1 MAGGDLLEAELARQR
16 RNPLFVVAV
25 AVGVHQD
32 DGDGV
37 DAVKLRARKFGAH
50 RIEIERAFHCA
61 VGAHPLVDFD
71 DALVQHVGLDD
82 VLGEDFR
89 PCLVADAQ
97 RVAKALG
104 DEQQGA
110 VALALEQRIGGDRG
124 AHLDRGDTLAR
135 NRFAGLEPEQVAD
148 AVHRGVPIGFGIF
161 REQLVSEKRAVRPPA
176 DHVGKGAAAI
186 DPEFPTAGHAH
197 QPALDPNPLLCHS
210 RLKRLVEDA
219 PMHKIAISQASLD
232 RMNTRMGKLHPF
244 DTIDPRATALLVVD
258 MQNYFVKPG
267 HQGEVPLAREIVPN
281 INRLAAEL
289 RRRGGHVVWIRNGT
303 TDTRESWS
311 NYHGYLQKPERAERR
326 LKAMDIGEDGYEYW
340 HLNDIRP
347 EDAQITKK
355 RYSAFI
361 QGSSD
366 VERHLRDRGIDTLLI
381 TGTATN
387 VCCESSARDAM
398 MLNFKVV
405 MVSDG
410 LATHTDDEHN
420 ATLSAFYGQFGD
432 VQSVDELVQ
441 SLERGDKKKAAALA
455 TSKRPAA
462 CIPNSARPSAT
473 SDTTRRAGSGP

>member
-1 MAGGDLLEAELARQR
+1 
-16 RNPLFVVAV
+16 
-25 AVGVHQD
+25 
-32 DGDGV
+32 
-37 DAVKLRARKFGAH
+37 
-50 RIEIERAFHCA
+50 
-61 VGAHPLVDFD
+61 
-71 DALVQHVGLDD
+71 
-82 VLGEDFR
+82 
-89 PCLVADAQ
+89 
-97 RVAKALG
+97 
-104 DEQQGA
+104 
-110 VALALEQRIGGDRG
+110 
-124 AHLDRGDTLAR
+124 
-135 NRFAGLEPEQVAD
+135 
-148 AVHRGVPIGFGIF
+148 
-161 REQLVSEKRAVRPPA
+161 
-176 DHVGKGAAAI
+176 
-186 DPEFPTAGHAH
+186 
-197 QPALDPNPLLCHS
+197 
-210 RLKRLVEDA
+210 
-219 PMHKIAISQASLD
+219 MHKIALSEASVA
-232 RMNTRMGKLHPF
+232 RAKMQFGKLHSF
-244 DTIDPRATALLVVD
+244 EAIDPRSTALLVID

-361 QGSSD
+361 QGSSN
-366 VERHLRDRGIDTLLI
+366 VERHLRDRNIDTLLV

-405 MVSDG
+405 LVSDG

-432 VQSVDELVQ
+432 VQTVDEVCA
-441 SLERGDKKKAAALA
+441 SLDRGDKACAAA
-455 TSKRPAA
+455 
-462 CIPNSARPSAT
+462 
-473 SDTTRRAGSGP
+473 